1 MQIDIVKLA
10 EIIGAC
16 SVILGLIIGVY
27 KLYDKLTDK
36 LDALEQRVA
45 ALEKE
50 NHQIKKENSL
60 VIYAL
65 GACLDGL
72 HQKGCNGKV
81 TEAMET
87 ISKYIN
93 KAAHDQDD

>member
-1 MQIDIVKLA
+1 MQIDVIKLA
-10 EIIGAC
+10 GIIGAC

-27 KLYDKLTDK
+27 KVYDKLIDK
-36 LDALEQRVA
+36 LDALEKRVA
-45 ALEKE
+45 LLEKE

-81 TEAMET
+81 TEAIER
-87 ISKYIN
+87 IGEYIN
-93 KAAHDQDD
+93 NAAHDQHD